1 MAVTVAIREA
11 LPQGLSGIRLRKD
24 DAVRGVLEVE
34 MTSIGKLAHSGQ
46 VVNIVG
52 IVDEV
57 LDFMEGTEERE
68 ARLRLKLVSSARDS
82 CAVALY
88 GDLAWSCQSMGR
100 GTTMALAGKRAACG
114 EVWVGGSRDV
124 AGCVDDEVLV
134 SVDAALVRLAN
145 PSWPQE
151 MAQRSVRNRL
161 AAMRKQRQRTGRWP
175 SAPVAVLAMRSDRCW
190 RCGDAWSKSRR
201 CASWPVCG
209 GQSFGQLVPHAEP
222 AVALE
227 ACNGFSHFRVRTLPS
242 PRGELSQLQPG
253 KEDLAH
259 PLEQLHTVARA
270 LEARATRG
278 KLRGVRMIP
287 ESILRTVSR
296 WREVERSRTSTTD
309 ELMAKI
315 PAKLRDKLLPFQR
328 EGVRFALSKQRS
340 LIADEMGL
348 GKTLQAIAFAAALRD
363 DHWPLMVLCPAGLRA
378 VWADQVET
386 WLGVPPTKLV
396 VVKTQADAPAPPPA
410 QSPTIVI
417 VSFTM
422 LERLPELSREVF
434 RFPSVI
440 VDEAQHLQ
448 TATSKILKRVAPKES
463 TQTCVA
469 CSVATKATYVCC
481 LSGTPAL
488 IRPVSAFALFDM
500 ALAAGCNVR
509 RHWLR
514 SRDPYE
520 RRLDFARYWA
530 GARKRRL
537 KGWQGGVA
545 YDAIGFHDELHV
557 VLKELFMIRRFKRD
571 VLSQLP
577 PLTRN
582 VVRLLDDDYLT
593 KRTTDLDH
601 RVAAGTNFPTS
612 GSAKVNAAA
621 AWIVRRL
628 AKTQCVNTKLV
639 VFAHHVVVIDALDAA
654 LERARRDPALRSGL
668 EEHDEDD
675 SNLEAVSRAAA
686 EKTARVWFGRP
697 AERIDGATSMASR
710 ERVTRDFRNLVDL
723 RVVLVSIT
731 AGGVG
736 IDLSRATEAVFVES
750 VGLAASWLRQ
760 AEDRLHR
767 RGQRRAVT
775 IFYLLGPRGSWD
787 NKNWPALDAELGAN
801 SSVFNGGD
809 KIEQFVVES
818 IMNDAA
824 TGTVASAVAMLPSSQ
839 VSVPE
844 VDEEDVA
851 LEASWRWTRD
861 DDSDEAEHSR
871 LLKSN
876 RELLFAVSRHTGR
889 VHVLAPVH
897 CGDSFSFDE
906 LWAVVETGR
915 RRGPAA
921 ARAAARRRLPEAVWC
936 DGQRARLASLF
947 ARDWETLSSRQRAT
961 LLDQAVVPPLA
972 DAVARL
978 NAAHARD
985 HIATRRRHVER
996 LEAVATTAHYH
1007 EACEVRYVHRGQLPA
1022 IARYVCI
1029 ADQSAKCLVCENFY
1043 QCSADALRNGASVAD
1058 ASDAGYRRKNIAD
1071 LFCSPA
1077 CRESYMATTSAAGLR
1092 SVVFA
1097 RDAGVCANCGTDGHR
1112 LVERLLALRHA
1123 DYGRRYRLALEFN
1136 PKWAAYTELLARLL
1150 DAPRDGLAWEADHVR
1165 RVADGGGRATAD
1177 QVQTLC
1183 VPCHRDKTRR
1193 ENTRKRPRRD
1203 GLPPTP
1209 DTHMRRDFVFAPPPA
1224 SPAAAQKPTDD
1235 VLFSDEEAAAELC
1248 CHLERPQLPA
1258 STTSSNRR
1266 CPLSSR
1272 YQQPRSQCLEAA
1284 ALCLIE
1290 NTGIHNDMD
1299 ETYFLS

>member
-1 MAVTVAIREA
+1 MLMAVTVAIREA
-11 LPQGLSGIRLRKD
+11 LPQGLGGIRLRKD
-24 DAVRGVLEVE
+24 GAAKGGVEVE
-34 MTSIGKLAHSGQ
+34 MTSIGKLANSGPI
-46 VVNIVG
+46 VNIVG

-57 LDFMEGTEERE
+57 LDFVEGTEERE
-68 ARLRLKLVSSARDS
+68 AKLRLKLVSSARDS

-134 SVDAALVRLAN
+134 SVDAALVQLAN
-145 PSWPQE
+145 PTWPQE
-151 MAQRSVRNRL
+151 LAQRSVRNRL
-161 AAMRKQRQRTGRWP
+161 AAMRKQRQRSGCWP

-209 GQSFGQLVPHAEP
+209 GQSFGQLVPNAEP

-227 ACNGFSHFRVRTLPS
+227 ACDGFSHFRVRTLPS
-242 PRGELSQLQPG
+242 PRGELAGLQPG
-253 KEDLAH
+253 KEDSAH
-259 PLEQLHTVARA
+259 PLEQLHTVVRT
-270 LEARATRG
+270 LEARAMRG
-278 KLRGVRMIP
+278 KLRGVRTIP
-287 ESILRTVSR
+287 APILRTVSR
-296 WREVERSRTSTTD
+296 WREVERSRTSTID

-315 PAKLRDKLLPFQR
+315 PAKLHHKLLPFQR

-378 VWADQVET
+378 AWADQIET

-410 QSPTIVI
+410 KAPNIVI

-422 LERLPELSREVF
+422 LERLPELSREAF

-440 VDEAQHLQ
+440 VDEAQQLQ

-500 ALAAGCNVR
+500 ALAAGCDVR
-509 RHWLR
+509 RHWLG
-514 SRDPYE
+514 SRDRFE

-545 YDAIGFHDELHV
+545 YDAIAFHDELHV
-557 VLKELFMIRRFKRD
+557 VLKELFMIRRLKRD

-582 VVRLLDDDYLT
+582 VVRLLDDDHST
-593 KRTTDLDH
+593 KRLTDSDH
-601 RVAAGTNFPTS
+601 RVAAGTTFSTS

-621 AWIVRRL
+621 EWIVRRL
-628 AKTQCVNTKLV
+628 AKTQCVNKKLV

-654 LERARRDPALRSGL
+654 LERARRDPVLRSGS
-668 EEHDEDD
+668 EENDDED
-675 SNLEAVSRAAA
+675 SNSEAAPRAVSD
-686 EKTARVWFGRP
+686 KTARVWFGRP
-697 AERIDGATSMASR
+697 AERIDGTTSMASR
-710 ERVTRDFRNLVDL
+710 ERVTRDFRNLADL

-775 IFYLLGPRGSWD
+775 VFYLLGPRGSWD

-809 KIEQFVVES
+809 NIEQFVVES
-818 IMNDAA
+818 IMNDATTA
-824 TGTVASAVAMLPSSQ
+824 TVASAVATQPSSQ

-861 DDSDEAEHSR
+861 DDDDEAEHSR
-871 LLKSN
+871 LLRSN
-876 RELLFAVSRHTGR
+876 PELSFAVSRHTGR
-889 VHVLAPVH
+889 VHVFAPAH
-897 CGDSFSFDE
+897 CGESFSLDS
-906 LWAVVETGR
+906 LWAVIETGR

-921 ARAAARRRLPEAVWC
+921 ARAAARRRLPDAVWR

-947 ARDWETLSSRQRAT
+947 ARDWESLSSRQRAT
-961 LLDQAVVPPLA
+961 LLDHAAISPLA

-978 NAAHARD
+978 NATHARD
-985 HIATRRRHVER
+985 HIVSRQRHVER

-1007 EACEVRYVHRGQLPA
+1007 EACEVRYVHRDQLPP

-1043 QCSADALRNGASVAD
+1043 QCSADALGNGASITD
-1058 ASDAGYRRKNIAD
+1058 ASGACYRRKNIAD

-1077 CRESYMATTSAAGLR
+1077 CRDSYKATTSAAGLR
-1092 SVVFA
+1092 SVIFA

-1123 DYGRRYRLALEFN
+1123 DYGRRYRLALESN
-1136 PKWAAYTELLARLL
+1136 PKWGAYTELLAKLL
-1150 DAPRDGLAWEADHVR
+1150 DTPRDGLAWEADHVR
-1165 RVADGGGRATAD
+1165 RVADGGGQASAD

-1193 ENTRKRPRRD
+1193 ENTRKRPRGDDPSLIR
-1203 GLPPTP
+1203 PA
-1209 DTHMRRDFVFAPPPA
+1209 HMRREFTYTPPAPPPA
-1224 SPAAAQKPTDD
+1224 ATCVDD
-1235 VLFSDEEAAAELC
+1235 VLFSDEDAAELRGHLHHQTQESTSSRKNSCSSPSLSRGNLKPQYPEAAA
-1248 CHLERPQLPA
+1248 P
-1258 STTSSNRR
+1258 
-1266 CPLSSR
+1266 CP
-1272 YQQPRSQCLEAA
+1272 
-1284 ALCLIE
+1284 IE
-1290 NTGIHNDMD
+1290 NSGIHDDMD
-1299 ETYFLS
+1299 EAYFLS